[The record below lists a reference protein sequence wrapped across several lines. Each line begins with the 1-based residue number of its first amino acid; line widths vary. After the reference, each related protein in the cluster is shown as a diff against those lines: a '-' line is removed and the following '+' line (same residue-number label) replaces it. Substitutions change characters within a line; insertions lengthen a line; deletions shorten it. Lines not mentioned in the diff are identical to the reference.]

1 MTQPMNSAPSNYH
14 ENPYVPNDNPKEP
27 GTNPDH
33 SIGNLEYPLEFPG
46 KLHDEDIM
54 EIRQLSQYDSNNKAA
69 PDNNMFFEELH
80 NPLSSK
86 GD

>member
-1 MTQPMNSAPSNYH
+1 MSHPENNPQNQTNSTTPPTSAPSTVFPDITSGYI
-14 ENPYVPNDNPKEP
+14 
-27 GTNPDH
+27 GNPD
-33 SIGNLEYPLEFPG
+33 YPLEFPSQ
-46 KLHDEDIM
+46 LSEEEIA

>member
-1 MTQPMNSAPSNYH
+1 MNPVPNSAPANFTG
-14 ENPYVPNDNPKEP
+14 NLKTPTDNPKEP
-27 GTNPDH
+27 GSNPGH
-33 SIGNLEYPLEFPG
+33 SVGNLEYPLEFPG
-46 KLHDEDIM
+46 RVYGEDIM